1 MSKEFSGD
9 PSVHAELAQ
18 SRPSGAKALVHFAAF
33 AARLKKL
40 RKNSKQWAK
49 ADVSSSA
56 RAKAHV
62 DFDAVAARLKSC
74 PITKRETERIFPQPV
89 KSCPVTKLMT
99 LGVFRQLAK
108 SRPASK
114 PGAGRVF
121 SKSVKLRP
129 FKTANFSAAGR
140 AGVLAMAALVALLV
154 LPGCKKE
161 AAPETEV
168 TVQAEHPERGTIS
181 EHITVDAILA
191 PLAQAAIEPK
201 ITAPV
206 HKFYVQ
212 RGTKVKEGQ
221 LLAVLENADLTAAAI
236 DNKGS
241 FMAAQAAYDTA
252 TKAQVPEDAQK
263 AQLDF
268 EQAKAN
274 LDLSQSIF
282 KSRKELFAEG
292 AIPGRDLDTTQA
304 ALVQAQ
310 AAYDAA
316 AKHLESVKTVSREA
330 ALKAAQGQLSSA
342 EGKMKGADAQVGY
355 SEIHSPIDGV
365 VTDRALFA
373 GETAAAGMPLLVVMD
388 TSSLLAKAH
397 VPQAVTLEMKLGD
410 DAKIQMPG
418 VPDPVPAKVS
428 LISPALDPGSTTVEV
443 WLKIDNK
450 NGKLKV
456 GTPVKASI
464 TGRTVAQALKI
475 PGAAVLTAQDGSKAV
490 LVVAGDGAAHR
501 KPVTLGIADGD
512 DVQVISGVSASDTVI
527 TGGAYGLDEGT
538 KVKVG
543 PAEGDQKGKDDSKGS
558 GAD

>member
-1 MSKEFSGD
+1 MY
-9 PSVHAELAQ
+9 
-18 SRPSGAKALVHFAAF
+18 R
-33 AARLKKL
+33 
-40 RKNSKQWAK
+40 
-49 ADVSSSA
+49 
-56 RAKAHV
+56 
-62 DFDAVAARLKSC
+62 
-74 PITKRETERIFPQPV
+74 ITKLKRGPLTAYSAMSERMLGAAKNKQPQIIRLHRAWRG
-89 KSCPVTKLMT
+89 SAQDDNST
-99 LGVFRQLAK
+99 LFSTACK
-108 SRPASK
+108 
-114 PGAGRVF
+114 GAFVAI
-121 SKSVKLRP
+121 
-129 FKTANFSAAGR
+129 T
-140 AGVLAMAALVALLV
+140 ALVALLV

-161 AAPETEV
+161 APPETEV
-168 TVQAEHPERGTIS
+168 TVQAAHPERGTIS

-212 RGTKVKEGQ
+212 RGARVKEGQ
-221 LLAVLENADLTAAAI
+221 LLAVLENADLAAAAL

-252 TKAQVPEDAQK
+252 TKAQVPEDAQR
-263 AQLDF
+263 AQLDLN
-268 EQAKAN
+268 QAKAN
-274 LDLSQSIF
+274 LDLNESIV
-282 KSRKELFAEG
+282 KSRKQLFAEG
-292 AIPGRDLDTTQA
+292 AIPGRDLDTAQA

-316 AKHLESVKTVSREA
+316 AKHLESVKNVSREA

-373 GETAAAGMPLLVVMD
+373 GETAAAGTPLLVVMD

-397 VPQAVTLEMKLGD
+397 VPQIVAQEMKIGD
-410 DAKIQMPG
+410 DAEIRVPG
-418 VPDPVPAKVS
+418 MSDPVRAKVS

-450 NGKLKV
+450 DGKLKV

-464 TGRTVAQALKI
+464 TGRTAAQAWKI
-475 PGAAVLTAQDGSKAV
+475 PAAAVLTAQDGSKSV
-490 LVVAGDGAAHR
+490 LVVGGDGAARR

-543 PAEGDQKGKDDSKGS
+543 KAEGDGKDDSKGS